1 MKNKLDKSSRA
12 LMSCDLINSIVS
24 LFGETFLVAY
34 FLQISNENIV
44 QVSIYYIIIYAILG
58 SGNILLGNVMKK
70 NPHKRVIIYRFGIIV
85 KSIYILLIVLFKNNI
100 SDYFVFVAFF
110 YGLAEALYWGTHY
123 VMNIEIVDNGK
134 RKKYMTTKRILSKLI
149 NILIPIIL
157 GTSIELTSFTNMS
170 IYIFVLTLIQI
181 LISLFIDVNKFG
193 IKGTDEK
200 YSLKKYIKDLSRAQ
214 KNTLS
219 KMYKLAFLYGIMMD
233 TIRVLVVII
242 TIMTFKTSF
251 NLGMLTTLFS
261 ICSMISLY
269 MFNKLYKPTCAKP
282 LLIFCVISIMIGVLG
297 LIVNINRTTL
307 IVYNFTY
314 SITVYILEVMF
325 KIKSDNIVNEYSLEK
340 WIVEYHTFIEGFMD
354 IGRIIGFLLL
364 LFIGLLNNVI
374 YFKLLLLIVSFSIPI
389 YAKIMYKV
397 EKEKMEKE

>member
-1 MKNKLDKSSRA
+1 MKNNLDTSSKA
-12 LMSCDLINSIVS
+12 LMSCDLTNSIVS

-44 QVSIYYIIIYAILG
+44 QVSVYYIIIYALLG
-58 SGNILLGNVMKK
+58 LGNILLGNIMKK
-70 NPHKRVIIYRFGIIV
+70 NPHKRVIIYRFGIII
-85 KSIYILLIVLFKNNI
+85 KSIYILLIVLFKENI
-100 SDYFVFVAFF
+100 SKYFVFVAFF
-110 YGLAEALYWGTHY
+110 YGLAEVLYWGTHDI
-123 VMNIEIVDNGK
+123 MNIEIVENDN
-134 RKKYMTTKRILSKLI
+134 RKKYMTIKRILSKLI
-149 NILIPIIL
+149 NIVIPIIL

-193 IKGTDEK
+193 IKGTNEK
-200 YSLKKYIKDLSRAQ
+200 YSLKNYIKALSKKQ
-214 KNTLS
+214 KDKLS

-269 MFNKLYKPTCAKP
+269 IFNKLYKSTYAKP
-282 LLIFCVISIMIGVLG
+282 LLIFCVVPIIIGVLC
-297 LIVNINRTTL
+297 LIVNINKTTL
-307 IVYNFTY
+307 IIYNFTY

-325 KIKSDNIVNEYSLEK
+325 KIKEANIVRDCSLEK

-354 IGRIIGFLLL
+354 TGRIVGFLLL
-364 LFIGLLNNVI
+364 LVIGLLNNVL
-374 YFKLLLLIVSFSIPI
+374 YFKILLLIVTVSIPI
-389 YAKIMYKV
+389 YAKIMYEV
-397 EKEKMEKE
+397 EKEEMDL

>member
-44 QVSIYYIIIYAILG
+44 QVSVYYIIIYAILG
-58 SGNILLGNVMKK
+58 LGNILLGNVMKK

-85 KSIYILLIVLFKNNI
+85 KSIYILLIVLFKDNI
-100 SDYFVFVAFF
+100 SNYFVFVAFF
-110 YGLAEALYWGTHY
+110 YGLAEALYWGTHD
-123 VMNIEIVDNGK
+123 VMNIEIVDNDK
-134 RKKYMTTKRILSKLI
+134 RKKYMTTKRILSQLI
-149 NILIPIIL
+149 NIVVPIIL

-181 LISLFIDVNKFG
+181 LISLCIDVNKFG
-193 IKGTDEK
+193 IKGIDEK
-200 YSLKKYIKDLSRAQ
+200 YSLKKYIKELSKTQ
-214 KNTLS
+214 KDKLS

-251 NLGMLTTLFS
+251 NLGILTTLFS

-269 MFNKLYKPTCAKP
+269 MFNKLYKSNYAKP
-282 LLIFCVISIMIGVLG
+282 LLIFCVIPIIIGVLG

-325 KIKSDNIVNEYSLEK
+325 KIKADNIVNEYSLEK

-354 IGRIIGFLLL
+354 IGRIVGFLLL

-374 YFKLLLLIVSFSIPI
+374 YFKILLLIVSVSIPI

-397 EKEKMEKE
+397 EKEEMKL